1 MSLIADRHQG
11 VDVLVRARDTV
22 LRLTLVQDGDAVVPS
37 SATVEVRTADGALVA
52 APAVTLAATCTATL
66 TAASTADRTL
76 GDGWSVEWT
85 VEVDG
90 AELSYR
96 HPAALCLRDLAPVI
110 TEADLW
116 ARNRALDPDA
126 GRPLTNVASL
136 RRAVE
141 QSWADIVDQLLGLG
155 RRPWLILEPSAL
167 RGVHLQLALA
177 LVFEELATTN
187 ADAYGP
193 TAAHHRRNFDAAWRR
208 LSFQYDAGD
217 GRPSAS
223 AEGGARRRPARGV
236 TFLTSASDRY

>member
-1 MSLIADRHQG
+1 LIADRHQG
-11 VDVLVRARDTV
+11 VDTLVRGRDTV
-22 LRLTLVQDGDAVVPS
+22 LRLSLVQDGDAVVPS
-37 SATVEVRTADGALVA
+37 SATVEVRSSEGALVA
-52 APAVTLAATCTATL
+52 SPTVTLAGTSTATL
-66 TAASTADRTL
+66 TGAATADRVL
-76 GDGWSVEWT
+76 GDGWWVEWF
-85 VEVDG
+85 VSVDG
-90 AELSYR
+90 ADLSFR

-116 ARNRALDPDA
+116 ARNRTLDPEA
-126 GRPLTNVASL
+126 ARPLANVASL

-187 ADAYGP
+187 PEVYGP
-193 TAAHHRRNFDAAWRR
+193 TAQHHRRNFDGAWRR

-217 GRPSAS
+217 GRPGA
-223 AEGGARRRPARGV
+223 AVDGGARRRPARG
-236 TFLTSASDRY
+236 TTWLSAASDRY